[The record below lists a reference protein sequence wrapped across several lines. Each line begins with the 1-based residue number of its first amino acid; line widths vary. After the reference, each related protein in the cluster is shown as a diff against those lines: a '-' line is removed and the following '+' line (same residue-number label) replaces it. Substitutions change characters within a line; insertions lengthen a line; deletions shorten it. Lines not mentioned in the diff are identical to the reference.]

1 MVIGIRLDNIGT
13 GIKAIGLGHRMPAL
27 VGGLLIMSEGN
38 TLKVTGKEIA
48 AGCTMT
54 TTGTMI
60 GTEIIARK
68 SGVAVGAGARAKARI
83 ASSGGSNNPT
93 IRVAFQRRLRTTHA
107 SALSNPGKPLY
118 L

>member
-1 MVIGIRLDNIGT
+1 
-13 GIKAIGLGHRMPAL
+13 MPAL

-68 SGVAVGAGARAKARI
+68 SGVAVGAGARARI